1 MPRLRLLTALL
12 LCLALT
18 STQTSWAQQQSG
30 NSNDNLPEL
39 VAASKRIVFLGDS
52 ITYAG
57 TYVAAFET
65 WLLTQDTTQD
75 IETRPRV
82 INVGLPSET
91 VSGLSEAGHAGGK
104 FPRPNLRER
113 LERVLNATQPDLVIA
128 CYGMNCG
135 IYQPFDEERFQKY
148 QQGIKALK
156 SAVEAAGAQLVLVTP
171 PAYDDQRA
179 GKSFSY
185 NDVLG
190 RYSQWLLEQRE
201 RGWHVIDL
209 HGPMAE
215 EVARQRQTDAE
226 FTFQPDAV
234 HPNAAGHWFIAR
246 HLIAAFGDVADVES
260 PQAMLE
266 DRQLPTD
273 VYELVNKRMSL
284 LRNAYLSEAGHQRPG
299 IAAGMPLEEAEQQA
313 TALIEHIQTLLTAQ
327 QE

>member
-12 LCLALT
+12 FCLAMT
-18 STQTSWAQQQSG
+18 SAQTAWAQQERG
-30 NSNDNLPEL
+30 ESNDNLREL
-39 VAASKRIVFLGDS
+39 LASSKRVVFLGDS

-82 INVGLPSET
+82 INLGLPSET

-104 FPRPNLRER
+104 FPRPNLHER
-113 LERVLNATQPDLVIA
+113 LERVLDAAQPDLVIA

-135 IYQPFDEERFQKY
+135 IYQPFAEERFERY

-156 SAVEAAGAQLVLVTP
+156 STVEVAGAQLVLVTP
-171 PAYDDQRA
+171 PAYDDPRA

-201 RGWHVIDL
+201 RGWHVIAL
-209 HGPMAE
+209 HGPMTQEIA
-215 EVARQRQTDAE
+215 ARRKTDAE

-246 HLIAAFGDVADVES
+246 QLITAFGGDDLADVES

-266 DRQLPTD
+266 ARQVPTD
-273 VYELVNKRMSL
+273 VYKLVEKRMGL
-284 LRNAYLSEAGHQRPG
+284 LRNAYLSAAGHQRPG
-299 IAAGMPLEEAEQQA
+299 IAAGLPLDEAEQQA
-313 TALIEHIQTLLTAQ
+313 VALTQQIQILLTAQ
-327 QE
+327 